1 MYQILFYQ
9 LLDDWFYLE
18 CKQSFIVC
26 YHLHKI
32 LSKRQSS
39 YGKLKKIYKELAFIM
54 LGIMFVYCE
63 QQKTG
68 YTVCFK

>member
-1 MYQILFYQ
+1 MYQILFYH

-18 CKQSFIVC
+18 CKQSKIVC

-32 LSKRQSS
+32 LSNWQSS
-39 YGKLKKIYKELAFIM
+39 YCKLKKIYTELAFIM
-54 LGIMFVYCE
+54 LGIMFVYCK

-68 YTVCFK
+68 YTVDFK